1 MVERKTQRQVALLR
15 KLLSRLRAT
24 EDTEEARRLLGHIVV
39 IGTYVKRRSNL
50 MFVERQT
57 GTLEAAE
64 LSLCLNESAAGLG
77 LCNIKCTVRA
87 DMEGL
92 LPAEC
97 GNMIYDFFEAAVEMS
112 LTSLSSLL
120 FYAGEREGTVT
131 AKAALCCHEDMG
143 ALCCEFPN
151 VIIEK
156 DEDGIQYLTLSIPK
170 EGGE

>member
-1 MVERKTQRQVALLR
+1 M
-15 KLLSRLRAT
+15 
-24 EDTEEARRLLGHIVV
+24 

-120 FYAGEREGTVT
+120 FYAGEIEGTVT

>member
-57 GTLEAAE
+57 GTMEAAE

-131 AKAALCCHEDMG
+131 AKAALCCDEDMG